1 MRSRNEI
8 GTRRR
13 FTTINECCRGYR
25 KEGDECPIGEAETG
39 ELIRQSYAEKA
50 LRKFSFSEKVLKSS
64 TKNIC

>member
-13 FTTINECCRGYR
+13 FRTINECCRGYR
-25 KEGDECPIGEAETG
+25 QEGDECPIGEAETG
-39 ELIRQSYAEKA
+39 ELFRQSCSEKV
-50 LRKFSFSEKVLKSS
+50 LRKFSFFEKVLKSS